1 MKFNRPDNNE
11 YAPDPGGQAMTVI
24 ITARVTPYKSDEV
37 ASMAGI
43 LEAINGAVDA
53 VDVTTG
59 LLELDEPEVYYNLD
73 VVSVESVVDLEA
85 QIAHIEEHADKFE
98 DHVGQR
104 QSVRGYFADY
114 GHTPDLYERLCS
126 DLEIEPK

>member
-1 MKFNRPDNNE
+1 MKFNRPDKNE
-11 YAPDPGGQAMTVI
+11 YAPDPRGQAMTVI
-24 ITARVTPYKSDEV
+24 ITARVTPFRPDET

-43 LEAINGAVDA
+43 LEAINGAIDA

-59 LLELDEPEVYYNLD
+59 LLELDEPEVCYNFD

-85 QIAHIEEHADKFE
+85 QIAHIEEYADKFE

-104 QSVRGYFADY
+104 QSVRSYFADY
-114 GHTPDLYERLCS
+114 GHIPDLYERLCG
-126 DLEIEPK
+126 DLGIEPR